1 MLFKVKAMSLAEF
14 RQIAAVYRYPGIP
27 LYDRILILARLLC
40 LQPIVTTIRKYLPL
54 LPLEGRVLDLGSG
67 YGLVANLLA
76 FEAKIQIIGLEIS
89 ERRAKVAAQANTNIK
104 GNVEFHCADVSL
116 APQFSPSDLIL
127 ALDVMCGF
135 SASDQVEIL
144 QKAYK
149 SLNKN
154 GILIVKDT
162 DKSPKWKY
170 YYTYL
175 EELIKVKL
183 GLYKGQLNYRSESE
197 FRQLFMQT
205 KFQLIDVVHIHSYT
219 PYPGIIYICRKGV

>member
-1 MLFKVKAMSLAEF
+1 MV
-14 RQIAAVYRYPGIP
+14 
-27 LYDRILILARLLC
+27 
-40 LQPIVTTIRKYLPL
+40 TIRKYLPL
-54 LPLEGRVLDLGSG
+54 LPLETLEGRVVLDLGSG

-76 FEAKIQIIGLEIS
+76 FETKIQIIGLEIS
-89 ERRAKVAAQANTNIK
+89 ERRAKVAAQANIANIVNIK
-104 GNVEFHCADVSL
+104 GNVEFHGADVTL
-116 APQFSPSDLIL
+116 ATQFPPSDLIL

-144 QKAYK
+144 HKAYK

-154 GILIVKDT
+154 GVLIVKDT

-175 EELIKVKL
+175 EDLIKVKL

-205 KFQLIDVVHIHSYT
+205 KFEIIEVIHIYSYT
-219 PYPGIIYICRKGV
+219 PYPGIIYVCRKGA